1 MKDEVTFVN
10 LVFLLLWPLQ
20 LLKHIHLFMI
30 CEVTFADF
38 LKLFCK
44 LNLPLRCFTVVDG
57 VPCIIIT
64 ENSGL
69 LGCDT
74 ASESILPTRQCH
86 DRRPE
91 TSATLL

>member
-10 LVFLLLWPLQ
+10 LFFLLLWPLQ

-38 LKLFCK
+38 LKLYCK
-44 LNLPLRCFTVVDG
+44 LNFTVDDS

-64 ENSGL
+64 EDSGL

-74 ASESILPTRQCH
+74 ASGSILPTRQCH
-86 DRRPE
+86 ARRPK